1 MKKIIKL
8 LLVGIVMFGGF
19 FSGCESKGLK
29 VGDKAPMFSLR
40 DENGKIQTLNKFKG
54 KRLVLYFYPK
64 NETPGCTKQACSL
77 RDGYADL
84 VKEDIV
90 ILGVSFDSV
99 ASHKKFKKNHKLPFS
114 LLSDNDKSV
123 AIAYG
128 ACKKII
134 FFYLPFPSRKTFL
147 INEQQII
154 VKILDHVDVK
164 NHASEIIKAFGT
176 NNVHPDSSGSH

>member
-1 MKKIIKL
+1 ML
-8 LLVGIVMFGGF
+8 GGF
-19 FSGCESKGLK
+19 FSGCKPKGPK
-29 VGDKAPMFSLR
+29 VGDKAPSFALL
-40 DENGKIQTLNKFKG
+40 DENGQIRTLNEFKG
-54 KRLVLYFYPK
+54 KCLVLYFYPK
-64 NETPGCTKQACSL
+64 DETPGCTKQACSL
-77 RDGYADL
+77 RDGYAEL
-84 VKEDIV
+84 AKEDIV

-114 LLSDNDKSV
+114 LLSDKDKSV

-154 VKILDHVDVK
+154 VKIIDHVDVK
-164 NHASEIIKAFGT
+164 NHASEIIKAFGI
-176 NNVHPDSSGSH
+176 NNVHTENEIKKT